1 MQIVKLKVDIS
12 NKEVDQIRDYLTASL
27 QSSVPYSSHGP
38 AFSHQFDDDRTVI
51 VVNHNK
57 LPDLSRFDFVESILT
72 DLPEYALASR
82 KAKPDDTIVRVGD
95 LEIGGPKPVII
106 AGPCAVENWEQM
118 AAIAETI
125 AKMGIRIMRG
135 GAYKPRTSPYDFQ
148 GLKSEGIELLARV
161 KKQFGLHIVT
171 EVMSSDKIDEV
182 EEVAD
187 VLQIGSRNMF
197 NYPLLE
203 ALGQSDKPVMLKR
216 GMSAKMKEWLMSAE
230 YLLSRGNSQVILCE
244 RGIKSFEDA
253 TRNTLDLNVVP
264 HIKQVSHLPVLVD
277 PSHGTG
283 VSSLV
288 IPMSKAALA
297 AGADG
302 LLVEVHNHPEQ
313 ALSDGDQAIDPM
325 DLLQLRNSV

>member
-1 MQIVKLKVDIS
+1 
-12 NKEVDQIRDYLTASL
+12 
-27 QSSVPYSSHGP
+27 
-38 AFSHQFDDDRTVI
+38 
-51 VVNHNK
+51 
-57 LPDLSRFDFVESILT
+57 
-72 DLPEYALASR
+72 
-82 KAKPDDTIVRVGD
+82 
-95 LEIGGPKPVII
+95 
-106 AGPCAVENWEQM
+106 
-118 AAIAETI
+118 
-125 AKMGIRIMRG
+125 MRG